1 MYKDLKCPKGSL
13 TCSNGSN
20 GEREIK
26 KKEKNKT
33 KVRCGKMC
41 K

>member
-13 TCSNGSN
+13 TCSN